1 MGKVPP
7 EEIRVRAEIV
17 LWTALFVLCTLLI
30 NAPLLPKVLRLTK
43 LDVIPDAR
51 LALRRRALRALDAHT
66 ASAVAG
72 LRSEEDAMMAGVD
85 WARVR
90 ELTKVGGASD
100 FASFA
105 EQAGGGG
112 RSKES
117 EEKARRRK
125 HLKSLGAFEMRHG
138 VSDAWE
144 GLSRLCRV
152 SAAAV
157 ARFFGLGGGARN
169 REEDVSFGAAA
180 DATHHLDPRR
190 QKSASSM
197 ATIFLDEAG
206 AVAKHYRVFGRTIS
220 MSHSGAS
227 SPVATVAAAA
237 AAEASRVN
245 LSAAAAT
252 SRAASSVSTA
262 REARKPPQME
272 VGLFTRS
279 FASPGGGP
287 TTSAAA
293 EGAEASSRP
302 TGAAAEEQE
311 ETSSSAEALLPPK
324 MVMTNPTERTPTGK
338 RPTSPSREVASPFCL
353 ARGSSLRRPS
363 CSSSRRTP
371 LRLLLPRQRRPR
383 QRRRRRETRRLPMET
398 AAAAASPRRPRPVP
412 RSALEDKRASPPR
425 LPRRTPRLL
434 PPRASMLLPPSLL
447 LLLLLL

>member
-1 MGKVPP
+1 MWEGLWRFPLVYLIVFGLRFALLTGFRPLFRLEGSDLPVRDALFATVAGLRGSVALILAQAVITAGDSEAIAMGKVPP

-157 ARFFGLGGGARN
+157 ARFFGLGGGARK

-220 MSHSGAS
+220 MSHS
-227 SPVATVAAAA
+227 
-237 AAEASRVN
+237 R
-245 LSAAAAT
+245 
-252 SRAASSVSTA
+252 
-262 REARKPPQME
+262 
-272 VGLFTRS
+272 
-279 FASPGGGP
+279 
-287 TTSAAA
+287 
-293 EGAEASSRP
+293 
-302 TGAAAEEQE
+302 
-311 ETSSSAEALLPPK
+311 
-324 MVMTNPTERTPTGK
+324 
-338 RPTSPSREVASPFCL
+338 
-353 ARGSSLRRPS
+353 
-363 CSSSRRTP
+363 
-371 LRLLLPRQRRPR
+371 
-383 QRRRRRETRRLPMET
+383 
-398 AAAAASPRRPRPVP
+398 
-412 RSALEDKRASPPR
+412 
-425 LPRRTPRLL
+425 
-434 PPRASMLLPPSLL
+434 
-447 LLLLLL
+447 